1 MILCVLTSFFHT
13 YKQTS
18 MYLLLSPSGKGPNV
32 EVVES
37 GNKEKLYFG
46 VEDPITAS
54 AGNFLSYLDFASYL
68 YDSYSVQQLK

>member
-1 MILCVLTSFFHT
+1 MKVLTTDSIFFIST
-13 YKQTS
+13 QNTS
-18 MYLLLSPSGKGPNV
+18 LYLLQYPSGKGPNV

-54 AGNFLSYLDFASYL
+54 AGNFKLLLILGRISSHTQFSN
-68 YDSYSVQQLK
+68 